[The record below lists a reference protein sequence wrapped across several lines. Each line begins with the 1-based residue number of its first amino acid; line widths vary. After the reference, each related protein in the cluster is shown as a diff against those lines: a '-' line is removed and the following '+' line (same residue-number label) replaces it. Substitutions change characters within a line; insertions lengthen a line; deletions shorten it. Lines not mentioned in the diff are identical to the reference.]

1 MRILLVLQGAREG
14 IYKVVRTVASPLRF
28 FAAAVAALTVI
39 IVTLSVRSTLPAE
52 VTKTLIII
60 AFAALILLV
69 GIVTFLVIFFPK
81 KLVFDQEAHLSV
93 LREHL
98 GDSELPGGY
107 LPGTL
112 PGTEPKPVLPRRDVK
127 DTD

>member
-1 MRILLVLQGAREG
+1 MLQGAREG

-93 LREHL
+93 
-98 GDSELPGGY
+98 
-107 LPGTL
+107 
-112 PGTEPKPVLPRRDVK
+112 
-127 DTD
+127 